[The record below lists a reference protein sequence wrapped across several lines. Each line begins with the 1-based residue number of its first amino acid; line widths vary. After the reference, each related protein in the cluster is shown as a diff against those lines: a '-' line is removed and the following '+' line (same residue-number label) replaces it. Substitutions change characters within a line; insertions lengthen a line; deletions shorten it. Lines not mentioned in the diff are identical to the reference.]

1 MVTSPGRVICVWA
14 LFAAGSQFAD
24 DDASGAMLG
33 AERVVLDGRPPGLLA
48 ELLLAVED
56 MARLWRVNS
65 EEEKK
70 LQQVGKMLLK
80 AECGIAVS
88 GRVISH

>member
-24 DDASGAMLG
+24 DDDEASGAMLG

-56 MARLWRVNS
+56 MARLWRGNS

-70 LQQVGKMLLK
+70 LRHK
-80 AECGIAVS
+80 
-88 GRVISH
+88 